1 MRIFK
6 LLPALLL
13 FAAVSVQAQDKP
25 ATAPFT
31 WKTEGDTAD
40 TFKVSLE
47 PSIEIDRTSP
57 EALVK
62 TFMALA
68 DGRDSL
74 TPGLAGLEAEIVKV
88 ERAEMAAAFDLLADS
103 LQELPAAN
111 GHQKTFGDDWK
122 LELEPP
128 EKWVLKKKGTSDRPK
143 GQTRFVKVTCRVK
156 VDGVPTNLFRGY
168 RFECRRVEDDA
179 DLWEVSG
186 LETAFVSE
194 RSGATI
200 VPSNPSPQPPRPE
213 VEAMF
218 RGTFQDYDPGFT
230 TRAWLQ
236 ADLNNPTVN
245 VEGDANKHVRAFFED
260 LLLNRLILR
269 TKLMIRVLDAHL
281 AAIEPLLAPDFVKEL
296 KESANTKAA
305 KAAPLELRYE
315 QLEERDLGGGRVGV
329 LVKTDDFFKS
339 KWLFGLSKANDKW
352 RIDEIKQRFVA
363 TRVRDGKEVETFRK
377 VESFWE
383 VAKIEPPSTQTTP
396 IFLHH

>member
-1 MRIFK
+1 MQIRK

-25 ATAPFT
+25 AAAPFT
-31 WKTEGDTAD
+31 WKTEGDTAE

-47 PSIEIDRTSP
+47 PNIMIDRTSP

-88 ERAEMAAAFDLLADS
+88 ERAEMAAAFDLLAES
-103 LQELPAAN
+103 LQELPAAD
-111 GHQKTFGDDWK
+111 GHQKTFGDNWK
-122 LELEPP
+122 LEVEPP
-128 EKWVLKKKGTSDRPK
+128 EKWVLKKKGTTDRPK
-143 GQTRFVKVTCRVK
+143 GQTTFVKVEPK
-156 VDGVPTNLFRGY
+156 ADGFHRAY
-168 RFECRRVEDDA
+168 RFECLRVEDDA
-179 DLWEVSG
+179 DLWEVGG
-186 LETAFVSE
+186 LQTAFVSE
-194 RSGATI
+194 RSDATI

-213 VEAMF
+213 LEALF

-230 TRAWLQ
+230 TRANLQ
-236 ADLNNPTVN
+236 ASLNNPTVN
-245 VEGDANKHVRAFFED
+245 VEGDANKHVRSFFED
-260 LLLNRLILR
+260 LLLNRLTLR

-281 AAIEPLLAPDFVKEL
+281 AALEPLLAPEFVKEL
-296 KESANTKAA
+296 KESANKKAA

-315 QLEERDLGGGRVGV
+315 QLQERDLGGGRVGV
-329 LVKTDDFFKS
+329 LVKTDNFFKS

-363 TRVRDGKEVETFRK
+363 TRVRDGKEIETFRK

-383 VAKIEPPSTQTTP
+383 VAKIEPPSTQSTP
-396 IFLHH
+396 MFLHR